1 MPDHNEK
8 WVTELLRLAEG
19 GDGKKTEKQ
28 VRILEAAVEIFSEK
42 GFAAASTSE
51 IAQKAGVAEG
61 TIFRHY
67 KTKKDLLLSIAGPIA
82 TKLAAPFIMKEFAAK
97 VLDIRHERVEDLF
110 RMIAKDRLAF
120 ARQHYKLLRILI
132 HEIPFHPEL
141 MAQVQTLF
149 KEIVFQRME
158 KIILHFQEQGQ
169 IIEAPPWRVL
179 RTAVSL
185 FVGMVVTRLLILP
198 DDPTDEDEEIEQT
211 IDLLM
216 HGLSPKPRG

>member
-1 MPDHNEK
+1 MPDHNENLLSD
-8 WVTELLRLAEG
+8 LLRLAEG
-19 GDGKKTEKQ
+19 EDSKKTEKQ
-28 VRILEAAVEIFSEK
+28 VRILEAAIEIFAEK

-82 TKLAAPFIMKEFAAK
+82 VKLVAPFIMREFAAK

-110 RMIAKDRLAF
+110 RTIAKDRLAF

-132 HEIPFHPEL
+132 HEIPFQPEL
-141 MAQVQTLF
+141 LAQVQTLF

-169 IIEAPPWRVL
+169 IIQAPPWRVL

-185 FVGMVVTRLLILP
+185 FIGMVVTRLLIIP
-198 DDPTDEDEEIEQT
+198 DDPADEDEEIELT

-216 HGLSPKPRG
+216 HGLSPILRA

>member
-1 MPDHNEK
+1 MPDQNEK

-19 GDGKKTEKQ
+19 DDGKKTEKQ

-82 TKLAAPFIMKEFAAK
+82 TKLAAPFIMREFAAK

-120 ARQHYKLLRILI
+120 ARKHYKLLRILI

-198 DDPTDEDEEIEQT
+198 DDPIDEDEEIERT

-216 HGLSPKPRG
+216 HGLSPKPRV